1 MAGKAEAQ
9 MTPTLTSMDYIR
21 SALCNA
27 AASGLDLGDV
37 LEMAIHAETP
47 EAFDD
52 AINMLGCAAPTGSV
66 WIDGQW
72 IGIE

>member
-1 MAGKAEAQ
+1 
-9 MTPTLTSMDYIR
+9 MTPPLTSMDYIR

-27 AASGLDLGDV
+27 AASDLTLEDV
-37 LEMAIHAETP
+37 VEMSMYAATP

-52 AINMLGCAAPTGSV
+52 AVNMLGSTEPNGAA